1 MHLVFFMQKLML
13 KFNFPTSSLRF
24 SSSLSFSYSNKSGS
38 IFLKLLVL
46 KDSDWLK
53 GLIGF
58 WLDLVESFEL
68 HSEKT
73 GKFCLRLD

>member
-1 MHLVFFMQKLML
+1 MQKLML

-46 KDSDWLK
+46 LNDSFWLT

-58 WLDLVESFEL
+58 RLDLLRLDLVDSFEL
-68 HSEKT
+68 
-73 GKFCLRLD
+73 